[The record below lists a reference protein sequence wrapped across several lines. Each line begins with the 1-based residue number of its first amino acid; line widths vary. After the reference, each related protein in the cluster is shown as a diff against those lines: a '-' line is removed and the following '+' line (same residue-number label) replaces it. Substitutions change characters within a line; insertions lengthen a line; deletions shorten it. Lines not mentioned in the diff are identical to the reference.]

1 MVQLP
6 IGELTG
12 NGENTHHPS
21 IYTRSDNCKTTPD
34 GRFSL
39 RGSHISESSKDSRM
53 VTVTVIPDNVV
64 GVEYPSRD
72 DPGMDLCPI
81 VVARMYCEATL
92 LSVVNSLLILSH
104 NGCNCLMDRKGLPL
118 PIQYIV

>member
-1 MVQLP
+1 M
-6 IGELTG
+6 
-12 NGENTHHPS
+12 
-21 IYTRSDNCKTTPD
+21 RSENCKATPD

-39 RGSHISESSKDSRM
+39 RGSHISASSKDSRM

-72 DPGMDLCPI
+72 DPGIDLCHI

-92 LSVVNSLLILSH
+92 LRVVNSF
-104 NGCNCLMDRKGLPL
+104 
-118 PIQYIV
+118 

>member
-12 NGENTHHPS
+12 NGENTHRPS
-21 IYTRSDNCKTTPD
+21 IYTRSKNCKTTPD

-39 RGSHISESSKDSRM
+39 RGSHISASSKDSRM
-53 VTVTVIPDNVV
+53 VTVTVIPDKVV

-72 DPGMDLCPI
+72 DPGIDLCHI

-92 LSVVNSLLILSH
+92 LSVVNSI
-104 NGCNCLMDRKGLPL
+104 
-118 PIQYIV
+118 